1 VTRRGRLFLP
11 TLTAHL
17 VREVLRTF
25 ALMMVAFVAIF
36 VMVDF
41 FDRFDDFLKQGA
53 SAGTIA
59 LLFMHRIPLVVAQ
72 VMPVAV
78 LAGALVGLGLLARNN
93 EFVALRSCGVS
104 LWQVTAPLA
113 AVGFLIGVAN
123 FWWGDTVVPASAR
136 RSHEIW
142 NRDVKKR
149 NAPTG
154 VFAGRDIWFH
164 GKAGFY
170 NINRVAP
177 GRRILYGL
185 TIYQLKRDDFRPT
198 RVIEA
203 TTAAWNDGRW
213 QFEGAHTMQIAA
225 DGIHSTAGL
234 PANFTLPET
243 LDDFGVIAL
252 EPEET
257 SYDMLRKQIRNL
269 RSKGVDASESLV
281 DLNLKIATPFAAVVM
296 ILLAVPLA
304 TRGTRATSLPAA
316 IGLGFA
322 IGVSYFFVLGFSR
335 ALGQTGSL
343 PPMVAA
349 WTANAVFAV
358 VAGYYQVSAD

>member
-1 VTRRGRLFLP
+1 MRRGRMFLP
-11 TLTAHL
+11 TLMAHL

-36 VMVDF
+36 ILAEF

-53 SAGTIA
+53 SAGTIT
-59 LLFMHRIPLVVAQ
+59 LLFLHRIPFIIAQ
-72 VMPVAV
+72 VTPVAV
-78 LAGALVGLGLLARNN
+78 LAGSLVGLGLLARNN

-113 AVGFLIGVAN
+113 AVGLLIGTAN
-123 FWWGDTVVPASAR
+123 FLWGETVVPASAR
-136 RSHEIW
+136 RWTEIW
-142 NRDVKKR
+142 NQEVKKR
-149 NAPTG
+149 NAPSG
-154 VFAGRDIWFH
+154 VFAGRDVWFH
-164 GKAGFY
+164 GRAGFY

-177 GRRILYGL
+177 RRHMLYGL
-185 TIYQLKRDDFRPT
+185 TIYQLRRDQFRPT
-198 RVIEA
+198 RVIEVA
-203 TTAAWNDGRW
+203 TAAWTDGHW
-213 QFEGAHTMQIAA
+213 QFDGAHTMHIAA
-225 DGIHSTAGL
+225 DGVHSSVGL
-234 PANFTLPET
+234 PTNFTLPET

-257 SYDMLRKQIRNL
+257 SYDMLRKQIRSL

-281 DLNLKIATPFAAVVM
+281 DLNLKIATPFAAVIM

-322 IGVSYFFVLGFSR
+322 IGVSYFFVVGFSR
-335 ALGQTGSL
+335 ALGQAGSL
-343 PPMVAA
+343 PPVVAA
-349 WTANAVFAV
+349 WTANGVFAV
-358 VAGYYQVSAD
+358 VAGYYQVAAD